1 MKYQFIDKIRYLM
14 IAGSLFMGLTGC
26 REELMEPGS
35 YVAPGYG
42 VLKLAVSSEKGATR
56 AVGDLLPPD
65 VTFDKEKEI
74 HSIAFFVK
82 TDADT
87 KDGKTLAGTF
97 ARFYS
102 DTDQAD
108 LALSE
113 PLAKAGDGQ
122 YTCGIRVYS
131 ESWKNPKVIV
141 IANYVEN
148 GLKTALENVKHWQE
162 LQDITTPDNAQ
173 PHNPL
178 LMYGNLEELS
188 YWTNNQG
195 GLATRTISLERI
207 VSRIDIHNK
216 AFVKDAATGNTDG
229 GFVLHSVTL
238 QKPKAQSFLLPPTE
252 SMLNS
257 IASATAG
264 YETLTLTGD
273 SLKEA
278 SLQNLDSLYVYENLN
293 TDPDLYATL
302 ATSLKI
308 TGLYKGNP
316 ISKVIPLKDKEGKV
330 IALKR
335 NHRYV
340 VEITKS
346 DDPKEVKFNISAAE
360 WAEGDSVG
368 LMPQFKAPIFTN
380 VSEGNT
386 AWDGSKNTFTVPVG
400 YAGNPGA
407 IGFEVSSENQS
418 FLPTDTIAVYKAAG
432 DSVVYHSD
440 ILSGKITPDGAG
452 ITVSGINFTRKYQ
465 ITPLPAKNYLGADKE
480 PLYSIR
486 LVYANSIYTEAADTL
501 TIKYE

>member
-1 MKYQFIDKIRYLM
+1 MKYQMINKIRYLV
-14 IAGSLFMGLTGC
+14 IAGSLFMGLSGC
-26 REELMEPGS
+26 REELVEQGS

-42 VLKLAVSSEKGATR
+42 VLKLAVGSENAVTR
-56 AVGDLLPPD
+56 AVGDRLPSS

-87 KDGKTLAGTF
+87 KDGKTVAGTF

-102 DTDQAD
+102 DTDNAD
-108 LALSE
+108 QALSE
-113 PLAKAGDGQ
+113 PLARAGDGQ

-131 ESWKNPKVIV
+131 ESWKNPQVIV

-148 GLKTALENVKHWQE
+148 GLKTVLESVEHWQD
-162 LQDITTPDNAQ
+162 LQDIATIANAQ
-173 PHNPL
+173 PHTPL
-178 LMYGNLEELS
+178 LMYGTVDELS
-188 YWTNNQG
+188 YWTDNLG
-195 GLATRTISLERI
+195 GVATRTVSLERI
-207 VSRIDIHNK
+207 VARIDIRNK

-229 GFVLHSVTL
+229 GFVLQSVTL

-257 IASATAG
+257 IASATSG

-278 SLQNLDSLYVYENLN
+278 DLQNLDSLYVYENLN
-293 TDPDLYATL
+293 LNPDLYATQ

-316 ISKVIPLKDKEGKV
+316 IVKVIPLKNEEGQT
-330 IALKR
+330 IALRR

-340 VEITKS
+340 VDITKS
-346 DDPKEVKFNISAAE
+346 KDPEEVKFSVSAAE
-360 WAEGDSVG
+360 WAKGDSVG
-368 LMPQFKAPIFTN
+368 LTPQFKAPLFAV
-380 VSEGNT
+380 VSEGNA
-386 AWDGSKNTFTVPVG
+386 AWDGTRKTFTIPS
-400 YAGNPGA
+400 ANTANPGT

-418 FLPTDTIAVYKAAG
+418 FLPVDTIAVYKAAG
-432 DSVVYHSD
+432 DSVVYSSD
-440 ILSGKITPDGAG
+440 ILSGKITAEGTG
-452 ITVSGINFTRKYQ
+452 ITVNGIRFTRKYQ
-465 ITPLPAKNYLGADKE
+465 ATLPAKDYLGADKE

-486 LVYANSIYTEAADTL
+486 LVYANSIYPEAADTL